1 MIEINLREFYPE
13 CYRSDYFVEVPDEV
27 AELLIL
33 LRRHEQSQRRRID
46 KHKAHYSLDIYE
58 IVEREVVLQTPSAEE
73 VFAHL
78 TEQKLL
84 YDALSILTDKQ
95 RFRLYARFF
104 LNMSYSKIAEQEGV
118 DVSTVRKSVQQA
130 LRKLQSQMDFFDSA
144 YPNSAKKRH
153 E

>member
-1 MIEINLREFYPE
+1 MTEINLREFYPE

-33 LRRHEQSQRRRID
+33 LRRHEQSQRRRLY

-73 VFAHL
+73 VFVHL

-84 YDALSILTDKQ
+84 YDALSILTKKQ
-95 RFRLYARFF
+95 RFRLYAHFF

-130 LRKLQSQMDFFDSA
+130 LRKLQSQMDLF
-144 YPNSAKKRH
+144 
-153 E
+153 